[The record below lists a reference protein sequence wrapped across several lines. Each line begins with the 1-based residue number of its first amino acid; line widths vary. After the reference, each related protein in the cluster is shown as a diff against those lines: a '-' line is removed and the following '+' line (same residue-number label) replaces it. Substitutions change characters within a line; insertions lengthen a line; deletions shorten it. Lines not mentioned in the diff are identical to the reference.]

1 MPLTDIAVRKAAP
14 ADKQYRLGDSAGT
27 YLEVQP
33 SGAKYWRLR
42 YRFDQKQKT
51 LALGVYPAVGLK
63 DAREARDAARALL
76 GKGVDP
82 GAARAAT
89 KSSRGTAAANSFESI
104 AREWH
109 RKFSADLSESHAARN
124 LRRLEAHVFPYFG
137 RIPIADVDAPTILD
151 ALQRVEARGNL
162 ETAHRLR
169 SIIGQAFRYAI
180 ATGRATR
187 DPSAD
192 LRGAIPPK
200 PVRHYAAIIDPE
212 QLGLTLRTIHGYTG
226 NPVVEAALKLS
237 PYLFQ
242 RPGEQ
247 RLAEWSEFD
256 LDGATWEI
264 PPSRMKRT
272 KEGKANGAGHVV
284 PLARQVVD
292 ILRDL
297 HRLTGTGRHAFP
309 SVRGDARPI
318 SDGTLSAALRLMGF
332 DAQTITPHGWRATA
346 RTLSVEALGFPAEVV
361 EMQLAHC
368 VRDSLGRAYNR
379 TQWLEKRRGL
389 MQAWAD
395 YLDHLRESA
404 K

>member
-1 MPLTDIAVRKAAP
+1 MPLTDIAVRKANP
-14 ADKQYRLGDSAGT
+14 TEKPYRLGDAAGM

-42 YRFDQKQKT
+42 YRFDGKQKT
-51 LALGVYPAVGLK
+51 LALGVYPVVSLK
-63 DAREARDAARALL
+63 DARDARDDARGLL
-76 GKGVDP
+76 GRGIDP

-89 KSSRGTAAANSFESI
+89 KATRGAAASNSFEAI

-109 RKFSADLSESHAARN
+109 RKFSADLSASHAARN
-124 LRRLEAHVFPYFG
+124 LRRLESHVFPYFG
-137 RIPIADVDAPTILD
+137 EQTITAVDAPTILA
-151 ALQRVEARGNL
+151 ALQKVEERGNL

-169 SIIGQAFRYAI
+169 SIIGQVFRYAI
-180 ATGRATR
+180 ATARATR

-200 PVRHYAAIIDPE
+200 PVKHYAAIIDPAE
-212 QLGLTLRTIHGYTG
+212 LGKTLKVIHTYQGS
-226 NPVVEAALKLS
+226 PVVEAALKLA

-247 RLAEWSEFD
+247 RLAEWVEFD
-256 LDGATWEI
+256 LDGSTWEI

-272 KEGKANGAGHVV
+272 KEGKASGAAHIV

-292 ILRDL
+292 VLRDL
-297 HRLTGTGRHAFP
+297 HTLTGHGNHVFP
-309 SVRGDARPI
+309 SVRGDVRPI
-318 SDGTLSAALRLMGF
+318 SDGTLATALKLMGF
-332 DAQTITPHGWRATA
+332 DSQTITPHGWRATA
-346 RTLSVEALGFPAEVV
+346 RTLAVEALGFPAEVV
-361 EMQLAHC
+361 EMQLAHS

-379 TQWLEKRRGL
+379 TQWLDKRREL

-395 YLDHLRESA
+395 YLDRLRLA
-404 K
+404 A

>member
-1 MPLTDIAVRKAAP
+1 MRPGLYSVKALT
-14 ADKQYRLGDSAGT
+14 
-27 YLEVQP
+27 
-33 SGAKYWRLR
+33 
-42 YRFDQKQKT
+42 
-51 LALGVYPAVGLK
+51 
-63 DAREARDAARALL
+63 RALR
-76 GKGVDP
+76 
-82 GAARAAT
+82 ARAT
-89 KSSRGTAAANSFESI
+89 KSSRGNAVSNSFESI

-137 RIPIADVDAPTILD
+137 QIPIMGVDAPTILD

-180 ATGRATR
+180 ATGRATH

-212 QLGLTLRTIHGYTG
+212 QLGVTLRTIHGYTG

-272 KEGKANGAGHVV
+272 KQGKA
-284 PLARQVVD
+284 
-292 ILRDL
+292 
-297 HRLTGTGRHAFP
+297 
-309 SVRGDARPI
+309 
-318 SDGTLSAALRLMGF
+318 
-332 DAQTITPHGWRATA
+332 
-346 RTLSVEALGFPAEVV
+346 
-361 EMQLAHC
+361 
-368 VRDSLGRAYNR
+368 
-379 TQWLEKRRGL
+379 RR
-389 MQAWAD
+389 
-395 YLDHLRESA
+395 R
-404 K
+404 